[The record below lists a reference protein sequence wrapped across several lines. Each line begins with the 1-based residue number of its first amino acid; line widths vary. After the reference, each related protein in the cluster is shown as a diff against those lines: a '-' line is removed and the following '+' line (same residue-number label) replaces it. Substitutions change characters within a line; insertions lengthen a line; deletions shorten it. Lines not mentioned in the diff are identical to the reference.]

1 MHEFV
6 YAGPLKEH
14 MVNWIELKQAVGY
27 KYLAE
32 SAHIKRFDQFMIEK
46 YPLANIL
53 TKEIVLDWCQKRS
66 YESQANQCTRASI
79 LRQFGIY
86 LDSVGVPAFVIPKGY
101 YPVESQYVPYIFT
114 PDELRNIFAETE
126 KCHYSPECPHRH
138 LIMPVFF
145 RMIYMC
151 GLRVSE
157 ARLLTV
163 SDVDLNNGVLSIHH
177 SKKDNSRLVPMSSTL
192 THYCQIYTNC
202 VHKIALPGDYYFP
215 GSAGQ
220 PLTIQNVYK
229 NFRKFL
235 WQAGISHGGR
245 GSGPRIYDFR
255 HSFAVHCLKR
265 WSEQGFDLLVYLP
278 VLKTYMGHDSFED
291 TAYYLRLTADVYP
304 EITLKLEK
312 RFPGLIPGLEGG
324 PDETD

>member
-1 MHEFV
+1 
-6 YAGPLKEH
+6 
-14 MVNWIELKQAVGY
+14 
-27 KYLAE
+27 
-32 SAHIKRFDQFMIEK
+32 
-46 YPLANIL
+46 
-53 TKEIVLDWCQKRS
+53 
-66 YESQANQCTRASI
+66 
-79 LRQFGIY
+79 
-86 LDSVGVPAFVIPKGY
+86 
-101 YPVESQYVPYIFT
+101 
-114 PDELRNIFAETE
+114 
-126 KCHYSPECPHRH
+126 
-138 LIMPVFF
+138 
-145 RMIYMC
+145 
-151 GLRVSE
+151 
-157 ARLLTV
+157 
-163 SDVDLNNGVLSIHH
+163 
-177 SKKDNSRLVPMSSTL
+177 MSSTL
-192 THYCQIYTNC
+192 IHYCQIYTNC
-202 VHKIALPGDYYFP
+202 VHKIALPEDYYFP

-312 RFPGLIPGLEGG
+312 KYPGLIPGLEGG